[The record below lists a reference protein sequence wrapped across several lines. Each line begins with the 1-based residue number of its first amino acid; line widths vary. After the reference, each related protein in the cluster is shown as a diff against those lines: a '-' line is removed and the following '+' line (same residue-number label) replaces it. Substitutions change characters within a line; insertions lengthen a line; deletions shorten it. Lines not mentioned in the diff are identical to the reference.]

1 MRHSFKLTLITL
13 LVAVLSTVAFSQ
25 PVTIRW
31 MVGLGTGGN
40 PEQVDMQDKVVA
52 DFNASQSDIVLEVF
66 YVTNEVSVA
75 TLSTLIAT
83 GEAPDI
89 VGPVGLSGTNAF
101 AGNFLDLE
109 PLASTAG
116 YDLGQFPQAAV
127 DGQRTSEGLI
137 GVPLASFPAF
147 LYYRPELF
155 DEAGLEYPPAS
166 IGDSYVLDGAEV
178 EWNTD
183 TLLEVAKILTVDAN
197 GNDATMDG
205 FDPANVIQWGYAN
218 QWAGGR
224 DSRQIGTMF
233 GPGELVDANGNAYM
247 PENWRTAWHWFYDA
261 IWEHHVYPNAAQEGS
276 DQLAQGNPFAS
287 GNVAMAQSHLWYT
300 CCLAGDTGWNAA
312 ALPSYDGVTTA
323 RLHADTFRILNSTDH
338 PDEAFEVLTYLV
350 GPASLDLLSVYGG
363 MPAREEDQA
372 GFFAGLDEQY
382 PQGVNWGVV
391 SQSLGYADAPSHESP
406 LPNNN
411 QSLDRLATFY
421 SLLFSQ
427 PDLDVDFEIERFLA
441 DLQTI
446 YDAAP

>member
-1 MRHSFKLTLITL
+1 MGRRLLAAALTALAGAAL
-13 LVAVLSTVAFSQ
+13 AQ
-25 PVTIRW
+25 PVTITW
-31 MVGLGTGGN
+31 FVGLGAGAQ
-40 PEQVDMQDKVVA
+40 PEQQAAQDAIVER
-52 DFNASQSDIVLEVF
+52 FNASRDDIRLEIV
-66 YVTNEVSVA
+66 YVTNEVSVVA
-75 TLSTLIAT
+75 LSLINTT

-89 VGPVGLSGTNAF
+89 VGPVGGAGSAAF

-109 PLASTAG
+109 PLAAAAG
-116 YDLGQFPQAAV
+116 YDLGQFPEKAV

-155 DEAGLEYPPAS
+155 DEAGLEYPPAN
-166 IGDSYVLDGAEV
+166 IGDPYVLDGAEV

-205 FDPANVIQWGYAN
+205 FDASNVIQWGYTN

-247 PENWRTAWHWFYDA
+247 PEHWRTAWHWFYDA

-300 CCLAGDTGWNAA
+300 CCLAGDTAWNAA
-312 ALPSYDGVTTA
+312 ALPSYNGVTTA
-323 RLHADTFRILNSTDH
+323 RLHADTFRVLNSTAH
-338 PDEAFEVLTYLV
+338 PEEAFEVLAYLV

-382 PQGVNWGVV
+382 PQGVNWDVV
-391 SQSLGYADAPSHESP
+391 SASLAYADAPSHESP

-411 QSLDRLATFY
+411 QALDRLATFY

-427 PDLDVDFEIERFLA
+427 PDLNVDFEIERFLA